1 MGSVLHVLASFQ
13 QITNLLP
20 AALFITLFVV
30 NVSTS
35 RIAYRDLKPE
45 NVGFDRLQD
54 QLKLIDFGL
63 CKDLSRLKPNASGLY
78 NMTVLTGSA
87 RYMAPEVAREDV
99 SFYADNSTFRG

>member
-1 MGSVLHVLASFQ
+1 MVY
-13 QITNLLP
+13 
-20 AALFITLFVV
+20 
-30 NVSTS
+30 VSTS

-99 SFYADNSTFRG
+99 SFYADNSTSRG